1 MDKQVIM
8 ALISL
13 LGTLVG
19 SSSGIFISSK
29 LMNYRI
35 EQLEKKVDK
44 INDLAEEIPVI
55 REQVKVANHRIE
67 NLESVRK

>member
-13 LGTLVG
+13 LGTLLG

-55 REQVKVANHRIE
+55 REQVRVANHRIE
-67 NLESVRK
+67 NLERG